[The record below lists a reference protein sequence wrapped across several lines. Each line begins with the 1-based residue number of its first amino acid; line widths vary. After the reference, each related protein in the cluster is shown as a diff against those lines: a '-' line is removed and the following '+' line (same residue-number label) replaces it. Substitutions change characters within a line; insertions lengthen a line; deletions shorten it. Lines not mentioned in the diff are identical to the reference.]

1 MSAELKKKL
10 LESLAQQDDA
20 RALQALEKEA
30 AKIAS
35 TLSTATAYD
44 TIQHN
49 LELLDSFAYRVPDE
63 ALAMITATLNR
74 LDTITLGIPDVPYWS
89 AENRQAFYSKDKLMI
104 ACLNV
109 LNRIRYFKLA
119 DILPIFLK
127 YQDHTAETVRK
138 QVQDH
143 LKTTASYN
151 FELYEQ
157 YGLKPQQDILKSIQ
171 ELTPDEQRRLL
182 RSLVTLC
189 TAILSPNIEGA
200 SSTYQTITLHS
211 AAHPVTPELKAVRQ
225 DAIEILKKL
234 YAHATTLDEKKSVLG
249 GLNAASQHPKMGGS
263 APELLAL
270 LQDNGKDVL
279 GFLEQIVPTEKELSF
294 IQEIEHSTYWK
305 YYHGH
310 PDTQAAACRV
320 KAQLDKNE
328 DYQVFKVLIGFN
340 GIFNA
345 WCGDDDAEDTADK
358 HVERAKQRRDAR
370 LQALLNDVHPET
382 YPVWQRRI
390 LEWVN
395 IKSNDSATFPYFGNF
410 LQKTAEKNPTFVL
423 QLLREHDAALQKFI
437 IPLLLGLLQ
446 SAEKQAALAVRD
458 TWLNEKKHLWALAK
472 VCEHAPDFNIV
483 FFKKLAHTAMA
494 QDDTSVLSTAVSVIA
509 AKVDTGGD
517 AFVNT
522 LFPDIIRKLTEC
534 ASAAWVYE
542 FWFRTERQKISAIM
556 TEDTID
562 TVLQNCVYLPRIDYH
577 AEYTLQDIAARFPLK
592 IVELF
597 RARLESGKTGD
608 YEAVPYN
615 LSEIPSVLEDAASD
629 VTKTIRQ
636 WYNHKNATLK
646 HESGRVL
653 KILYPSFPDTLQTAL
668 LNLIEHG
675 DDQDYLFVMDVLRNY
690 DGDIKIQDVC
700 AAIINALPTDSDCLK
715 DIEYI
720 LYRTGT
726 VSGEY
731 GFVNAYQ
738 AKIAE
743 IEPWLNNESPKIRSF
758 TQSYIQTLE
767 KMIESETER
776 ANEDI
781 EKRKYR
787 FGDT

>member
-1 MSAELKKKL
+1 MDASPPKSALIRFAESELPEAK
-10 LESLAQQDDA
+10 AF
-20 RALQALEKEA
+20 LQTEA
-30 AKIAS
+30 TKIAS
-35 TLSTATAYD
+35 TLSTATTYD
-44 TIQHN
+44 IIQHN
-49 LELLDSFAYRVPDE
+49 LELLDIFAYRVPDE

-74 LDTITLGIPDVPYWS
+74 LETITLKIPDDPYWS
-89 AENRQAFYSKDKLMI
+89 AESRQAFYSKDKLII

-151 FELYEQ
+151 FELYEKL
-157 YGLKPQQDILKSIQ
+157 GLQPQQDILKIIQ
-171 ELTPDEQRRLL
+171 ELTPDEQHRLL
-182 RSLVTLC
+182 PSLVTLC

-200 SSTYQTITLHS
+200 SSTYQAITLHS
-211 AAHPVTPELKAVRQ
+211 AAHPVTPELKTVRQ

-234 YAHATTLDEKKSVLG
+234 YTRATTLDEKKSVLG
-249 GLNAASQHPKMGGS
+249 GLNAASQYPKMGGS
-263 APELLAL
+263 SPELLAL
-270 LQDNGKDVL
+270 LQDNGRDVL
-279 GFLEQIVPTEKELSF
+279 GFLEQIVSTERELFF

-305 YYHGH
+305 YYRGH
-310 PDTQAAACRV
+310 RDTKAAACRV
-320 KAQLDKNE
+320 KARLDKNE
-328 DYQVFKVLIGFN
+328 EYQVFKVLIGFN
-340 GIFNA
+340 GIFHA

-358 HVERAKQRRDAR
+358 RVERAKQRRDAR

-395 IKSNDSATFPYFGNF
+395 IKSRDLATFPYFVNF

-437 IPLLLGLLQ
+437 APLLLGLLQ
-446 SAEKQAALAVRD
+446 STEKQAALAVRD
-458 TWLNEKKHLWALAK
+458 TWLNEKKHLWALTK
-472 VCEHAPDFNIV
+472 VCEHAPDFDIA
-483 FFKKLAHTAMA
+483 FFKKLVHTAMA
-494 QDDTSVLSTAVSVIA
+494 QDDTSVLSDAVSVIA

-517 AFVNT
+517 TLVNT
-522 LFPDIIRKLTEC
+522 LFADIIRKLTEC

-542 FWFRTERQKISAIM
+542 FWFRAERQKISAIM
-556 TEDTID
+556 TENTID

-592 IVELF
+592 IVDLF

-700 AAIINALPTDSDCLK
+700 AALINALPIDSDYLNR
-715 DIEYI
+715 IEYI
-720 LYRTGT
+720 LYRTGV

-731 GFVNAYQ
+731 GFVDAYK

-767 KMIESETER
+767 NEIESETER
-776 ANEDI
+776 ANKDI
-781 EKRKYR
+781 EIRKYR